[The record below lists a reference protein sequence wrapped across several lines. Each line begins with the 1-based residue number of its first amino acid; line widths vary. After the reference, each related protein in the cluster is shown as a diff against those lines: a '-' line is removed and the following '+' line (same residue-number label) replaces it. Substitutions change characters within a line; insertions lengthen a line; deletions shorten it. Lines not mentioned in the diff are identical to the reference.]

1 MKLYIA
7 DTTRIKIISKTEKV
21 IHEVFVAVGYNL
33 SLRLTFASQKL
44 GIITM
49 R

>member
-7 DTTRIKIISKTEKV
+7 ATKANKIISKREKV
-21 IHEVFVAVGYNL
+21 LHEVFVAVGYNL